1 MKEKEIDQRVLNQL
15 KKLEEKY
22 DVMGQDLSSYLDG
35 LLYADYLTYWNYI
48 QLDTLLSLQTPRTA
62 FPDEKIFI
70 LYHQVTELYFRMV
83 LNEMEQ
89 VAHSDPIDELL
100 FLKRVRRINRYFDH
114 LIDSFDVMTD
124 GMDQQQFLAFRMAL
138 LPASGF
144 QSAQYRKIE
153 ICATDLHLLTHPEER
168 QSFSDSSK
176 LEDVY
181 EFLYWKSG
189 ATELATGKKTL
200 TLRQFEAKYA
210 DEFIVLATEMRQE
223 NVRQK
228 FLKHYR
234 ESEPIINELKKFDLK
249 ANVDWPLQHLKSAT
263 RYLQRDPNA
272 IKASGG
278 TNWQKYLPPRAQQ
291 VVFYPELWTESELQD
306 WGKRFKEKLQETA
319 SSLQQD

>member
-1 MKEKEIDQRVLNQL
+1 MKEKEIDKTILDQL

-35 LLYADYLTYWNYI
+35 LLHSDYLTYWDYI
-48 QLDTLLSLQTPRTA
+48 NLDTLLSLQTPRTA

-70 LYHQVTELYFRMV
+70 LYHQVTELYFRMI

-89 VAHSDPIDELL
+89 AIHSDPIDDTV
-100 FLKRVRRINRYFDH
+100 FLKRLKRINRYFEH

-124 GMDQQQFLAFRMAL
+124 GMDQEQFLAFRMAL

-144 QSAQYRKIE
+144 QSAQYRLIE
-153 ICATDLHLLTHPEER
+153 IYSTDFFRLVH
-168 QSFSDSSK
+168 QSHRETNSQEASI
-176 LEDVY
+176 EDLY
-181 EFLYWKSG
+181 EVLYWKSG

-210 DEFIVLATEMRQE
+210 KKFIEAAE
-223 NVRQK
+223 NVKDSNLWQK
-228 FLKHYR
+228 YVQHYLDN
-234 ESEPIINELKKFDLK
+234 PAIIVELKKLDLK

-263 RYLQRDPNA
+263 RYLQRDPSA

-278 TNWQKYLPPRAQQ
+278 TNWQKYLPPRAQR
-291 VVFYPELWTESELQD
+291 VIFYPDLWTEEELSE
-306 WGKRFKEKLQETA
+306 WGHRFRKALEYRE
-319 SSLQQD
+319 D